1 MIHNLKYLKIIIKF
15 LQNKKVNEMRDVAI
29 IGVSQTK
36 FGELWDLSF
45 RQLIA
50 EAGIGAID
58 DSNIEGNEL
67 DAMYVGNM
75 TAGLFIQQE
84 HIAALIADHTG
95 LNPIPC
101 TRVEAACASGGLALR
116 QGIMAVASG
125 YHDLVISA
133 GVEKMTDVV
142 DATPAIATA
151 SDQEWEAQQGAT
163 FPSLYAM
170 MAKRHMYEY
179 GTTREQLA
187 MFSVIN
193 HENASKNSKAQY
205 PFKITVDQVLNSS
218 KVADP
223 LRLLDCSPI
232 TDGAAAIVL
241 CPAEHA
247 RKYTDTPIYVKASTQ
262 ASGTIA
268 LHDRKDITTIDATKV
283 AAKKAYEMADLGTK
297 NIDTVEVHDCFSING
312 ILAIEDLG
320 FVEKG
325 EGGKAIEEGI
335 TRHDGKIPVNPSG
348 GLKAR
353 GHPLGATG
361 IAQAA
366 EIVWQLRGEAGNRQ
380 VEGAEV
386 GMTHNIGGTGGTAA
400 IHILSR

>member
-1 MIHNLKYLKIIIKF
+1 
-15 LQNKKVNEMRDVAI
+15 MRDVAI

-36 FGELWDLSF
+36 FGELWEVSF
-45 RQLIA
+45 RDLIT
-50 EAGIGAID
+50 EAGMKAVAD
-58 DSNIEGNEL
+58 ADIEGADLE
-67 DAMYVGNM
+67 AMYVGNM

-84 HIAALIADHTG
+84 HIASLIADHSG
-95 LNPIPC
+95 LTPIPC

-116 QGIMAVASG
+116 NGIMAVASG
-125 YHDLVISA
+125 YHDVVISA

-142 DATPAIATA
+142 DPTPAIATA
-151 SDQEWEAQQGAT
+151 SDQEWEAQQGVT

-170 MAKRHMYEY
+170 MARRHMYEY

-187 MFSVIN
+187 MFSVNN
-193 HENASKNSKAQY
+193 HKNGALNPLAQY
-205 PFKITVDQVLNSS
+205 PFEIGVDQVLNSTM
-218 KVADP
+218 VADP
-223 LRLLDCSPI
+223 LRLLDCSPV
-232 TDGAAAIVL
+232 TDGAAAVIL
-241 CPAEHA
+241 CPAEDA
-247 RKYTDTPIYVKASTQ
+247 RKYTDTPVYVKASAQ

-268 LHDRKDITTIDATKV
+268 LHDRRDITTIDSTVHASRT
-283 AAKKAYEMADLGTK
+283 AYDMAGVGPKD
-297 NIDTVEVHDCFSING
+297 IDAVEVHDCFSING

-325 EGGKAIEEGI
+325 QGGQAVEDGLIAI
-335 TRHDGKIPVNPSG
+335 DGDLPVNPSG

-366 EIVWQLRGEAGNRQ
+366 EMVWQLRGDAGKRQ
-380 VEGAEV
+380 VNGIEI

-400 IHILSR
+400 VHIFGR

>member
-1 MIHNLKYLKIIIKF
+1 
-15 LQNKKVNEMRDVAI
+15 MRDVAI

-36 FGELWDLSF
+36 FGELWEASF

-50 EAGIGAID
+50 EAGLSAIE
-58 DSNIEGNEL
+58 DSNIQGDDI

-84 HIAALIADHTG
+84 HIASLITDHTG

-116 QGIMAVASG
+116 QGIIAVASG
-125 YHDLVISA
+125 YHDIVISA

-142 DATPAIATA
+142 DPTPAIATA
-151 SDQEWEAQQGAT
+151 SDQEWEAKIGAT

-170 MAKRHMYEY
+170 MARRHMYEY

-193 HENASKNSKAQY
+193 HENGSKNPKAQF

-223 LRLLDCSPI
+223 LRLLDCSPV

-241 CPAEHA
+241 APAEDAH
-247 RKYTDTPIYVKASTQ
+247 KYTDTPIYVKASAQ

-268 LHDRKDITTIDATKV
+268 LHDRKDITTIDSTKI
-283 AAKKAYEMADLGTK
+283 AAKKAYEMSNLTSKD
-297 NIDTVEVHDCFSING
+297 IDTVEVHDCFSING

-320 FVEKG
+320 FVKKG
-325 EGGKAIEEGI
+325 EGGKAVEEGI
-335 TRHDGKIPVNPSG
+335 TQNGGKIPVNPSG
-348 GLKAR
+348 GLKSR

-366 EIVWQLRGEAGNRQ
+366 EIVWQLRGEANKHQ
-380 VEGAEV
+380 VEGAEI

-400 IHILSR
+400 VHILSR